1 MRTRRS
7 YVALGLAVIAL
18 VAGACGGGED
28 GTLSSPADVRGAL
41 HGEGLEICAESG
53 LWAPKEAVS
62 GAAFTVGL
70 PCGEDDDQGVV
81 EVVEWPDAA
90 ARDAALRRFE
100 VQSRPG
106 GANHGTAWALGFLTV
121 HVEGE
126 RDDAVVERVADAM
139 ERLGAS

>member
-7 YVALGLAVIAL
+7 YVALGLVVIAL

-28 GTLSSPADVRGAL
+28 GPTSSPADVRGAL
-41 HGEGLEICAESG
+41 RGEGLEICTESG
-53 LWAPKEAVS
+53 LWAPKEAVA

-70 PCGEDDDQGVV
+70 RCGEDDEQAVV

-90 ARDAALRRFE
+90 ARDAALRRFD
-100 VQSRPG
+100 VQSRPSS
-106 GANHGTAWALGFLTV
+106 ANHGTTWALGFLTV

-126 RDDAVVERVADAM
+126 RDDEVVERVANAM
-139 ERLGAS
+139 DRLGAS